1 MPIPKEKFFEI
12 LDYLQESENFENN
25 LRKLLYSTRKN
36 VEFIDA
42 ATFTDCS
49 LIDYV
54 IYLLEDSFKDHE
66 NGWISYWIYD
76 LNFGQRWHPHM
87 IMQGEKDIKLQTKED
102 LYTLLRENFQKTLIE
117 KRENLKKKY
126 HIERRESYL
135 D

>member
-1 MPIPKEKFFEI
+1 METRENLPIPKEKFFEI

-66 NGWISYWIYD
+66 NGWISYWIYE
-76 LNFGQRWHPHM
+76 LNYGKVWKPGVV
-87 IMQGEKDIKLQTKED
+87 IWDNKDVKLQSKED
-102 LYTLLRENFQKTLIE
+102 LYAFLQENF
-117 KRENLKKKY
+117 KKQ
-126 HIERRESYL
+126 HLNERRESYL

>member
-49 LIDYV
+49 LIDYI

-66 NGWISYWIYD
+66 NGWISYWIYE
-76 LNFGQRWHPHM
+76 LNYGKAWEPGVV
-87 IMQGEKDIKLQTKED
+87 IWDNKDIKLQSKED
-102 LYTLLRENFQKTLIE
+102 LYAFLQENS
-117 KRENLKKKY
+117 KKQY
-126 HIERRESYL
+126 LNERRESYL